1 MKIVTKTALLVVSL
15 LVSAGIG
22 FAAEV
27 KAPAPG
33 AGAALKADAK
43 ASVAAVK
50 DNGKGAVADAKVTA
64 KNALVD
70 LNSAT
75 VAELKAIPGVGDAF
89 AGKIIAG
96 RPYANKTQLKSRKII
111 PVPLYEQI
119 KDKIVAKQSAA
130 TEKPAAK
137 PAAKK

>member
-1 MKIVTKTALLVVSL
+1 MKIVAKTALLVVSL

-22 FAAEV
+22 FAADV

-33 AGAALKADAK
+33 AGDALKADAK
-43 ASVAAVK
+43 TSVSAVK
-50 DNGKGAVADAKVTA
+50 ENGKGVAADAKVTA

-96 RPYANKTQLKSRKII
+96 RPYANKTQLKSRKVI

-119 KDKIVAKQSAA
+119 KDKIIAKQPAA
-130 TEKPAAK
+130 AEKAPAK